1 LRSQK
6 KRRRLSRALTT
17 PLPTNPQHRALDL
30 DQVAVVAQQ
39 MDDRFAAPA
48 TPPAATAATNL
59 VQKAQ
64 VEAIDQRIAT
74 TTDSAERTRLE
85 KQKVAIETKQTAQAN
100 VAEVKKQA
108 QNLTANNAPET
119 AKALVQSVSGQVADT
134 AVSLQEHLDEIT
146 PAGVFAEEEGAP
158 PPAAQP
164 AEPVAAAPP
173 AVPPATAQAQA
184 QGVQPALPG
193 IAPTAQPGVQF
204 VAEAVQEEQ
213 VVRPG
218 IKGQEVVLARPSQ
231 QIAQQLAGVK
241 VEVPTISETGEAG
254 VAPNQDAAS
263 ALADIKNDLTGFQ
276 ILINCLS

>member
-1 LRSQK
+1 
-6 KRRRLSRALTT
+6 
-17 PLPTNPQHRALDL
+17 
-30 DQVAVVAQQ
+30 